1 MRIFIL
7 FIGLL
12 LTTGATM
19 AQEQVRMVFYNVENL
34 FDPADDPE
42 KNDEEFTP
50 GGRLHWTRTRY
61 TDKLL
66 KIAEVVEV
74 VGAGEWP
81 AGIGLCE
88 VENRKVLEELTE
100 KTAMVSGGY
109 RIVHVESPDHRG
121 IDVAFLYRAAFFEPL
136 RVQSLSVSED
146 TLLYTRDILYVS
158 AILKGK
164 DTLHLFVCHFPSM
177 TGGEL
182 QSEWKRKE
190 AARVVR
196 KQVDSIQQVNPSAA
210 VLIMGDLNGK
220 ADRPAQKEVLKT
232 HAPKRR
238 IRDNHLYNTGYYL
251 LHRATA
257 GSYRYQGNW
266 QTIDHLIVSG
276 AMLNGKS
283 PLQAG
288 RRLTVFA
295 PSFLLEEDKNHF
307 GFKPFR
313 TYLGFRYHGGY
324 SDHLPVYT
332 DLFL

>member
-1 MRIFIL
+1 
-7 FIGLL
+7 
-12 LTTGATM
+12 
-19 AQEQVRMVFYNVENL
+19 MVFYNVENL
-34 FDPADDPE
+34 FDPSDDPDT
-42 KNDEEFTP
+42 NDEEFTP
-50 GGRLHWTRTRY
+50 EGRLHWTRARY

-66 KIAEVVEV
+66 KIAEVLEAA
-74 VGAGEWP
+74 GSGEWP
-81 AGIGLCE
+81 VGIGLCE
-88 VENRKVLEELTE
+88 VENRKVLEDLTE
-100 KTAMVSGGY
+100 KSILVKGGY
-109 RIVHVESPDHRG
+109 RIVHAESPDRRG
-121 IDVAFLYRAAFFEPL
+121 IDVAFLYRAALFEPL
-136 RVQSLSVSED
+136 RTASLPVSED

-158 AILKGK
+158 GILRGK

-196 KQVDSIQQVNPSAA
+196 SRVDSIQRVNPSAA

-220 ADRPAQKEVLKT
+220 ADRPAQREVLKT
-232 HAPKRR
+232 RAPKGR
-238 IRDNHLYNTGYYL
+238 IRDSYLYNTGYHL
-251 LHRATA
+251 LNNAAA
-257 GSYRYQGNW
+257 GSYRYRGNW

-283 PLQAG
+283 PIQAD
-288 RRLTVFA
+288 RRLTVCA
-295 PSFLLEEDKNHF
+295 PSFLLEEDKSHF

-324 SDHLPVYT
+324 SDHLPVYV